1 MPYQMAELIY
11 LSKRTATDPPFIHFV
26 GGPFNQLK
34 RVFNNYCTGTLN
46 LSTVNYICLV
56 FLLNFIVKRSEH
68 GSGQVK
74 FTIVIMS

>member
-1 MPYQMAELIY
+1 MAELIY

-34 RVFNNYCTGTLN
+34 RVFYNYCTLH
-46 LSTVNYICLV
+46 LSTVNYICSV

-74 FTIVIMS
+74 FIYVIMS